1 MNTDQ
6 AIHKIIQASQGTN
19 NMMFGNA
26 GGPSWMGQSSGL
38 QPQVN
43 EAITAWT
50 EKGTAEGLLGII
62 EILCTIGSITD
73 TEADEL
79 SAAFNK

>member
-1 MNTDQ
+1 MNTNQ
-6 AIHKIIQASQGTN
+6 AIHKIIQVAQGTN
-19 NMMFGNA
+19 NTMFGNM

-43 EAITAWT
+43 SAIAAWT
-50 EKGTAEGLLGII
+50 EKGTAEDLLGII
-62 EILCTIGSITD
+62 EILCTTGLITD